1 MALYNVLI
9 TKSASKEL
17 EAIPEKDR
25 RRIIERI
32 RGLSSEPRPFG
43 VEKLSG
49 DDKYRIRQGNFR
61 ILYEILD
68 RDLVVTVIRITEA
81 IHVYLGRPETLPRSG
96 SLRDLAPEPYP
107 DGNERLSSEIDTIV
121 YSR

>member
-17 EAIPEKDR
+17 EAVPEKDR
-25 RRIIERI
+25 RRIIECI

-49 DDKYRIRQGNFR
+49 DDKLRHEHRSVSCRLPFHSIRP
-61 ILYEILD
+61 LH
-68 RDLVVTVIRITEA
+68 IREA
-81 IHVYLGRPETLPRSG
+81 HS
-96 SLRDLAPEPYP
+96 
-107 DGNERLSSEIDTIV
+107 RL
-121 YSR
+121 